1 MGKYTAEFGV
11 FGGSGFYSFLENVSE
26 VKIETPYGAP
36 SDVIAIGEYKG
47 RSVAFLPR
55 HGKLHQYPPHK
66 IPYRANLWAFKE
78 LGVKRIIAPT
88 AVGSLQPEYKVGDF
102 VVTDQFVD
110 FTSGREC
117 TFYEGPITTHIS
129 MAEPYCPELRGIAIE
144 ALEKLGVRFHRTGT
158 VVVIQ
163 GPRFS
168 TKAESIFF
176 TRMGFH
182 IINMT
187 QYPEVVLARELEM
200 CYVNVAVVTDYD
212 VGIVAEGNVEP
223 VTQEMVIKKF
233 NENIGTLKEVVKYII
248 EHTPVERHC
257 KCGEAL
263 KDARVGE

>member
-1 MGKYTAEFGV
+1 MEYQAEFGV
-11 FGGSGFYSFLENVSE
+11 FGGSGFYSFLENIKEIKV
-26 VKIETPYGAP
+26 ETPYGPP
-36 SDVIAIGEYKG
+36 SDLIAIGEYKG

-88 AVGSLQPEYKVGDF
+88 AVGSLQTDYKVGDF

-129 MAEPYCPELRGIAIE
+129 LAEPYCPELRSIAIKGLKE
-144 ALEKLGVRFHRTGT
+144 LGVRFHESGT
-158 VVVIQ
+158 VVVVQ

-168 TKAESIFF
+168 TKAESMFF
-176 TRMGFH
+176 TKSGFH

-200 CYVNVAVVTDYD
+200 CYVNISVVTDYD
-212 VGIVAEGNVEP
+212 VGIVAEGSVEP
-223 VTQEMVIKKF
+223 VSQEIVLKKF
-233 NENIGTLKEVVKYII
+233 NENIGTLKELIKYII
-248 EHTPVERHC
+248 EHTPHERHC
-257 KCGEAL
+257 GCKDAL
-263 KDARVGE
+263 KNARLAE